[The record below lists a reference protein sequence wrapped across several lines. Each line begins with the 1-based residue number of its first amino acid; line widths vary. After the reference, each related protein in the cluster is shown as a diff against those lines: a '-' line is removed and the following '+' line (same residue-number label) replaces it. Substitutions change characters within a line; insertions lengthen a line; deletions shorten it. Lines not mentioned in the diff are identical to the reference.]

1 LIAHYCKANVHQEGM
16 TKKNI
21 NVIFSIVSSTKKKKE
36 RKFKYMLTKSNRE
49 KNLFKALK
57 KKKKKEKKNK
67 NTKWSY
73 FFYRL
78 GRKYTSKLY

>member
-57 KKKKKEKKNK
+57 KKKKKKK
-67 NTKWSY
+67 
-73 FFYRL
+73 
-78 GRKYTSKLY
+78 RKKIKVYAYEIK